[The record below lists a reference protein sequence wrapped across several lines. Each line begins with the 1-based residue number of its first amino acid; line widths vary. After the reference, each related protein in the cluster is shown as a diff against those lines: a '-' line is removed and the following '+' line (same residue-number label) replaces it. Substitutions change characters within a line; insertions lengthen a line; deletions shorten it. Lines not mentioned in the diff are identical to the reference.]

1 MNAAHDSQYLP
12 DTDCGAAYFNFRDLR
27 LRGIG
32 FVPVEFWVGFS
43 FRENKITSTKS
54 RKFELRKGVRNE
66 LISGVL
72 VLPAM

>member
-43 FRENKITSTKS
+43 FRENKI
-54 RKFELRKGVRNE
+54 N
-66 LISGVL
+66 
-72 VLPAM
+72 